1 MNAEL
6 DEQLREEW
14 RDLGFFYDVDRAKKE
29 WLLVGS
35 RAGLLRFAER
45 LRRYVEEAGRTAVSE
60 HEHFWPYGYLEV
72 MTSTKAGM
80 DDHSIHGTIAD
91 LGRLA
96 DIIDRSIALVGPGSQ
111 VRLREEYA
119 ADSEYSLVLDVRV
132 DDFDPVSADPGLKG
146 AD

>member
-1 MNAEL
+1 
-6 DEQLREEW
+6 
-14 RDLGFFYDVDRAKKE
+14 
-29 WLLVGS
+29 
-35 RAGLLRFAER
+35 
-45 LRRYVEEAGRTAVSE
+45 
-60 HEHFWPYGYLEV
+60 
-72 MTSTKAGM
+72 
-80 DDHSIHGTIAD
+80 